1 MVADDQLESCKISV
15 NDLWSKILSSNQ
27 RNQLTIAN
35 RRVVVLG
42 DSLTGRRTLIAKLT
56 GDESDPVR
64 LHGLSYEYI
73 NVTGKDDEDVGCLS
87 FLTID
92 PAAPIRAQ
100 FTAAICDAEQLGK
113 SLIVIA
119 LDFSKPWTVIESLQR
134 WVKEIKAHRDEW
146 LRIPG

>member
-1 MVADDQLESCKISV
+1 MPLC
-15 NDLWSKILSSNQ
+15 
-27 RNQLTIAN
+27 
-35 RRVVVLG
+35 LG
-42 DSLTGRRTLIAKLT
+42 DNLTGRRTLIAKLT

-73 NVTGKDDEDVGCLS
+73 SVTGKDDEDVGCLS

-100 FTAAICDAEQLGK
+100 FTAAIGDAEQLGN